1 MSRVF
6 SRTGMFM
13 FAMLCAMGAIVA
25 HAQEYPARL
34 VRIIN
39 PFPTGGPTDP
49 PVRWAADK
57 LTEAFGQQVIVEFKG
72 GAAGNIGA
80 ETVARAPADGYN
92 LLFVTSSFPLAAV
105 VPERLPFDPIRD
117 FTAIGAVSS
126 GPIIFVARPALGV
139 RSIQDL
145 IALARK
151 MPGKVTFASS
161 GVGGSGHLYG
171 EMLKLIT
178 GVNMLHIPY
187 KGAGPAIADLLGGHV
202 DTFFVAGGTVLPLL
216 TSGKLVALGV
226 GSAKRERTLP
236 DIPTVHEAGVPGFS
250 ATSRYGLLA
259 PAGTP
264 RAIVMKLNTTLAK
277 VLNTPETR
285 QRFASLGLEP
295 DTSTPEEFAAYIK
308 NEIVTWTRV
317 VKATGIQPE

>member
-1 MSRVF
+1 MSNFIGRAV
-6 SRTGMFM
+6 MFM
-13 FAMLCAMGAIVA
+13 LAMGCAIIA
-25 HAQEYPARL
+25 QAQEYPSRL

-49 PVRWAADK
+49 PVRWVADK
-57 LTEAFGQQVIVEFKG
+57 LTEAFGQSVIVEFRG

-80 ETVARAPADGYN
+80 ETVAKAPPDGYN

-105 VPERLPFDPIRD
+105 VPERLPFDPVRD
-117 FTAIGAVSS
+117 FTAIGPVSS
-126 GPIIFVARPALGV
+126 GPIIFVARPALGI

-151 MPGKVTFASS
+151 TPGKVTFASS

-171 EMLKLIT
+171 EMFKLIT

-216 TSGKLVALGV
+216 SSGKLVALGV
-226 GSAKRERTLP
+226 GSAKRERALP
-236 DIPTVHEAGVPGFS
+236 DIPTVHEAGAPGFS

-259 PAGTP
+259 PAATP
-264 RAIVMKLNTTLAK
+264 RAVVMKLNTTLAR

-308 NEIVTWTRV
+308 NEIATWTKV